1 MTILAIFN
9 TYKVDPQ
16 LYSVIFGESILN
28 DAVSIVIFEYVW
40 LCSGAYHSTLNKFRG
55 KDIHFASMF
64 HGIGLFVVVFTLST
78 VLGVF
83 FGLGCSLILK
93 HSRINTFAQL
103 ESCIVMLIAYS
114 SYFFSNSV
122 QMSGTPTAWA

>member
-40 LCSGAYHSTLNKFRG
+40 LCSGAHHSTLNKFRG

-122 QMSGTPTAWA
+122 QMSGTPTA